1 MGNHIEETA
10 APFQDNGTAF
20 CGLCRWVTLGLLL
33 MTGFAWVTAFRLFEP
48 MAEALGYGFF
58 ALWGGALIA
67 GVVGAFF
74 LRRRMWNFESGK
86 AFGFLLLYS
95 LLSGFVLSVTMMP
108 YSHATVAQVY
118 LPLVGMFAI
127 MSVWTQLTRR
137 SHVSDMGLF
146 GLAVALA
153 LKLYLGTSW
162 AAFALGVLVVL
173 VFLVLAAW
181 NIGKVREF
189 AAKGEERKAA
199 LTGALAISIGLMVCL
214 AFWVFLFSPSGRH
227 KE

>member
-1 MGNHIEETA
+1 MDNHIEETA

-74 LRRRMWNFESGK
+74 IRRRMWGFEFGT
-86 AFGFLLLYS
+86 AFLFLALYS
-95 LLSGFVLSVTMMP
+95 LMTGFVLAITMMP
-108 YSHATVAQVY
+108 YSQATVAQVY
-118 LPLVGMFAI
+118 LPPVGMFAL
-127 MSVWTQLTRR
+127 MSIYAQFTGRG
-137 SHVSDMGLF
+137 SVSGLGLL

-162 AAFALGVLVVL
+162 AAFALGVLAVL
-173 VFLVLAAW
+173 VFLGLTAW
-181 NIGKVREF
+181 NIGKVRET
-189 AAKGEERKAA
+189 AAKGEERKVA

>member
-1 MGNHIEETA
+1 MDTHIEATV
-10 APFQDNGTAF
+10 PIQDDSEVF
-20 CGLCRWVTLGLLL
+20 SGLCRWVTLALLL
-33 MTGFAWVTAFRLFEP
+33 MMGFAWLVAFHLFEP
-48 MAEALGYGFF
+48 MAVVLGYGFF
-58 ALWGGALIA
+58 AVWGGALIVGA
-67 GVVGAFF
+67 VGAFF
-74 LRRRMWNFESGK
+74 IRRRMWGFENGT
-86 AFGFLLLYS
+86 AFLFLVLYS
-95 LLSGFVLSVTMMP
+95 LMTGLALSITMMP
-108 YSHATVAQVY
+108 YSQTTVAQVY
-118 LPLVGMFAI
+118 LPPVGMFAL
-127 MSVWTQLTRR
+127 MSVYAQFAGRG
-137 SHVSDMGLF
+137 SISGLGLL

-214 AFWVFLFSPSGRH
+214 AFWVFLFSPSERH
-227 KE
+227 SR